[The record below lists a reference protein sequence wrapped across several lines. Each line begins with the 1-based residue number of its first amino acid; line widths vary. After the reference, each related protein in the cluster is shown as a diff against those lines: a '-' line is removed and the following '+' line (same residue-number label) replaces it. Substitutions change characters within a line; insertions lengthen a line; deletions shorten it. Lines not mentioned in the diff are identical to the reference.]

1 MTISV
6 IPVSVTTT
14 VVTAKYS
21 SQMIP
26 FGMGMDVAQ
35 AILVALFQICAL
47 KVHRG
52 L

>member
-1 MTISV
+1 MIISV

-14 VVTAKYS
+14 VVTAKFFI
-21 SQMIP
+21 QLIP
-26 FGMGMDVAQ
+26 FGMGTDVAP
-35 AILVALFQICAL
+35 AIHVALFQICAP